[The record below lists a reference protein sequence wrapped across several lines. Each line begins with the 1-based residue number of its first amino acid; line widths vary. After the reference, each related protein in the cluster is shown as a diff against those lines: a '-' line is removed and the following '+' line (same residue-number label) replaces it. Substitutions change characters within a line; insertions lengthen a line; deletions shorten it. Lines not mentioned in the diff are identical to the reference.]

1 MECLL
6 CFEFY
11 DDGKHKPHSIN
22 PCGHHFCATCL
33 DKIKNK
39 TCPTCRGNIQSK
51 TLNRGILE
59 LINPEV
65 LVDGNNNN
73 KKIRLFKYSLI
84 EEIEN
89 CLGEWKLKKE
99 NENKKFKTKI
109 KSLIDEIEKDK
120 ALKIAKLEADSQKI
134 ITRLNAIENVFKRD
148 TEKEIETYFLS
159 IKKRQEQLKNSNDS
173 KLALE
178 HSEALKEEITKKSGE
193 IQNLEEFCRPFVY
206 MKNFNGEHAI
216 GNIVK
221 FQNEGVYMLIK

>member
-65 LVDGNNNN
+65 LEKMIDVM
-73 KKIRLFKYSLI
+73 R
-84 EEIEN
+84 
-89 CLGEWKLKKE
+89 KKE
-99 NENKKFKTKI
+99 RNEAHLYLQLN
-109 KSLIDEIEKDK
+109 
-120 ALKIAKLEADSQKI
+120 I
-134 ITRLNAIENVFKRD
+134 IL
-148 TEKEIETYFLS
+148 EKEFY
-159 IKKRQEQLKNSNDS
+159 D
-173 KLALE
+173 
-178 HSEALKEEITKKSGE
+178 
-193 IQNLEEFCRPFVY
+193 
-206 MKNFNGEHAI
+206 NF
-216 GNIVK
+216 
-221 FQNEGVYMLIK
+221 